1 MVLGGHDEVNHSC
14 ALLQSRDSIPWFDR
28 PSCTNRISGL
38 MSRKVGYGFSVCMQK
53 LGTAHVL
60 AVGGHEGCL
69 DVGIR
74 SYRRAL
80 LVLVNESRF

>member
-1 MVLGGHDEVNHSC
+1 
-14 ALLQSRDSIPWFDR
+14 
-28 PSCTNRISGL
+28 
-38 MSRKVGYGFSVCMQK
+38 MQK

-60 AVGGHEGCL
+60 AVGEHEGCL

-80 LVLVNESRF
+80 LVQLTLVF